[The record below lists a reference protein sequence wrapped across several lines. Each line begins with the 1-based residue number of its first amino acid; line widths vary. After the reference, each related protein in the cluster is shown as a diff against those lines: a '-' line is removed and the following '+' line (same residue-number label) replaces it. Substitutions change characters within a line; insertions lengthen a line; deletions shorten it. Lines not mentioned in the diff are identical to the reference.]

1 MRYFRELKSKQI
13 RISNNISDVIA
24 FLIDKMNEGYTTVEL
39 IDDARAAGWFDL
51 SGEIEFTFDSR
62 PHNSKIVGI
71 EARKK

>member
-1 MRYFRELKSKQI
+1 MKSEQI
-13 RISNNISDVIA
+13 RINNDISDVIS

-51 SGEIEFTFDSR
+51 SGQIEFTFDHR